1 MELDNYR
8 NFLAIIEAGS
18 FTGAADYVHIAQ
30 PALSKQ
36 LRALE
41 NYFGTK
47 LIITTR
53 GSRQI
58 LLTEAGRVL
67 YQKAKYMCALEDLA
81 KSEIENIMGG
91 VVGTLRFSIANSR
104 SALFIKSSLKDF
116 CALYPNIKCELFE
129 ASINEQTQQ
138 MLNGI
143 TELGILSVPVE
154 HQDNFEVLFRRDE
167 ELTAVFHKN
176 SVFLDDSKK
185 VVTLK
190 ELEDVPLSISS
201 GCSEIFLKACAQASI
216 VPRITCTSTTR
227 STTLEWTRVKAAVS
241 IVPVEPGE
249 DLGEE
254 FITRPI
260 SDIKADVYKTV
271 VKVKDRPLS
280 VVAQHFLKF
289 YSKTRNSQQVCTLDE
304 VLKNSSL

>member
-36 LRALE
+36 LRTLE
-41 NYFGTK
+41 NHFGTK

-58 LLTEAGRVL
+58 LLTEAGRIL

-81 KSEIENIMGG
+81 KSEIENIIGG

-104 SALFIKSSLKDF
+104 SPLFIKSSLKDF
-116 CALYPNIKCELFE
+116 CTLYPNIKCELFE
-129 ASINEQTQQ
+129 ASIYEQTQQ
-138 MLNGI
+138 LLNGI
-143 TELGILSVPVE
+143 TELGIFSVPIE
-154 HQDNFEVLFRRDE
+154 HQDNFEMLFRRDE
-167 ELTAVFHKN
+167 KLTAVFHRD
-176 SVFLDDSKK
+176 SVFLNEDQNTI
-185 VVTLK
+185 TLK
-190 ELEDVPLSISS
+190 DLEDIPISISS
-201 GCSEIFLKACAQASI
+201 GTAELFLKACAQISMI
-216 VPRITCTSTTR
+216 PRIICTSTTR

-241 IVPVEPGE
+241 IVPVELGE

-254 FITRPI
+254 FVTRPI
-260 SDIKADVYKTV
+260 SDINADVYKTV

-280 VVAQHFLKF
+280 VAAQHFLKF
-289 YSKTRNSQQVCTLDE
+289 YAKTRNSQQVCNLE
-304 VLKNSSL
+304 AVFKSSSL

>member
-1 MELDNYR
+1 M
-8 NFLAIIEAGS
+8 
-18 FTGAADYVHIAQ
+18 
-30 PALSKQ
+30 
-36 LRALE
+36 
-41 NYFGTK
+41 
-47 LIITTR
+47 
-53 GSRQI
+53 
-58 LLTEAGRVL
+58 
-67 YQKAKYMCALEDLA
+67 
-81 KSEIENIMGG
+81 
-91 VVGTLRFSIANSR
+91 
-104 SALFIKSSLKDF
+104 
-116 CALYPNIKCELFE
+116 
-129 ASINEQTQQ
+129 
-138 MLNGI
+138 
-143 TELGILSVPVE
+143 
-154 HQDNFEVLFRRDE
+154 
-167 ELTAVFHKN
+167 
-176 SVFLDDSKK
+176 DDSKK

-201 GCSEIFLKACAQASI
+201 GCSEIFLKACAQTSI

-289 YSKTRNSQQVCTLDE
+289 YSKTRNSQQVCNLDE
-304 VLKNSSL
+304 V

>member
-1 MELDNYR
+1 
-8 NFLAIIEAGS
+8 
-18 FTGAADYVHIAQ
+18 
-30 PALSKQ
+30 
-36 LRALE
+36 
-41 NYFGTK
+41 
-47 LIITTR
+47 
-53 GSRQI
+53 
-58 LLTEAGRVL
+58 
-67 YQKAKYMCALEDLA
+67 
-81 KSEIENIMGG
+81 
-91 VVGTLRFSIANSR
+91 
-104 SALFIKSSLKDF
+104 
-116 CALYPNIKCELFE
+116 
-129 ASINEQTQQ
+129 

-227 STTLEWTRVKAAVS
+227 STTLEWTRAKAAVS

-289 YSKTRNSQQVCTLDE
+289 YSKTRNSQQVCNLDE

>member
-116 CALYPNIKCELFE
+116 CTLYPNIKCELFE

-190 ELEDVPLSISS
+190 EL
-201 GCSEIFLKACAQASI
+201 
-216 VPRITCTSTTR
+216 
-227 STTLEWTRVKAAVS
+227 
-241 IVPVEPGE
+241 
-249 DLGEE
+249 
-254 FITRPI
+254 
-260 SDIKADVYKTV
+260 
-271 VKVKDRPLS
+271 
-280 VVAQHFLKF
+280 
-289 YSKTRNSQQVCTLDE
+289 
-304 VLKNSSL
+304 

>member
-154 HQDNFEVLFRRDE
+154 HQLRLLRNFPQGLCAGIYRAAYHLHQHHPQHYFGMDTRQGSRFYRACRARR
-167 ELTAVFHKN
+167 
-176 SVFLDDSKK
+176 
-185 VVTLK
+185 
-190 ELEDVPLSISS
+190 
-201 GCSEIFLKACAQASI
+201 
-216 VPRITCTSTTR
+216 
-227 STTLEWTRVKAAVS
+227 
-241 IVPVEPGE
+241 
-249 DLGEE
+249 
-254 FITRPI
+254 RPW
-260 SDIKADVYKTV
+260 
-271 VKVKDRPLS
+271 
-280 VVAQHFLKF
+280 
-289 YSKTRNSQQVCTLDE
+289 
-304 VLKNSSL
+304 

>member
-81 KSEIENIMGG
+81 KSEIENIYHIERGYDDLVGKLRG
-91 VVGTLRFSIANSR
+91 VGADI
-104 SALFIKSSLKDF
+104 
-116 CALYPNIKCELFE
+116 
-129 ASINEQTQQ
+129 
-138 MLNGI
+138 
-143 TELGILSVPVE
+143 
-154 HQDNFEVLFRRDE
+154 RR
-167 ELTAVFHKN
+167 V
-176 SVFLDDSKK
+176 
-185 VVTLK
+185 
-190 ELEDVPLSISS
+190 
-201 GCSEIFLKACAQASI
+201 I
-216 VPRITCTSTTR
+216 VPDDFSMDT
-227 STTLEWTRVKAAVS
+227 A
-241 IVPVEPGE
+241 
-249 DLGEE
+249 
-254 FITRPI
+254 
-260 SDIKADVYKTV
+260 
-271 VKVKDRPLS
+271 
-280 VVAQHFLKF
+280 
-289 YSKTRNSQQVCTLDE
+289 N
-304 VLKNSSL
+304 

>member
-36 LRALE
+36 LRSLE

-81 KSEIENIMGG
+81 KSEIANIMGG
-91 VVGTLRFSIANSR
+91 VIGTLRFSIANSR
-104 SALFIKSSLKDF
+104 SALFITSSLKDF

-138 MLNGI
+138 LLNGI

-167 ELTAVFHKN
+167 ELTAVFHKD
-176 SVFLDDSKK
+176 SVFLEPGKTS
-185 VVTLK
+185 VTLK
-190 ELEDVPLSISS
+190 ELEDVPLSLSG
-201 GCSEIFLKACAQASI
+201 GCSEFVLKSFAQNSLI
-216 VPRITCTSTTR
+216 PRITCTSTTR
-227 STTLEWTRVKAAVS
+227 STTLEWTRAKAAVS

-249 DLGEE
+249 DLGSE
-254 FITRPI
+254 FVSLPV
-260 SDIKADVYKTV
+260 SDLTADVYKTV

-280 VVAQHFLKF
+280 VAAQHFLKF
-289 YSKTRNSQQVCTLDE
+289 YSKTRNSQQVCDLDA
-304 VLKNSSL
+304 VLKASSL

>member
-36 LRALE
+36 LRSLE

-81 KSEIENIMGG
+81 KSEIESIMGG
-91 VVGTLRFSIANSR
+91 VIGTLRFSIANSR

-129 ASINEQTQQ
+129 AGINEQTQQ
-138 MLNGI
+138 LLNGI
-143 TELGILSVPVE
+143 TELGILSVPIE
-154 HQDNFEVLFRRDE
+154 HQDNFEILFRRDE
-167 ELTAVFHKN
+167 QLTAVFHKD
-176 SVFLDDSKK
+176 SVFLEPNKTS
-185 VVTLK
+185 VTLK
-190 ELEDVPLSISS
+190 ELEDIPLSLSS
-201 GCSEIFLKACAQASI
+201 GCSEIVLKAFAQNSL
-216 VPRITCTSTTR
+216 VPRIMCTSTTR
-227 STTLEWTRVKAAVS
+227 STTLEWTRTKAAVA

-249 DLGEE
+249 ALGDEFVSLPITDLK
-254 FITRPI
+254 T
-260 SDIKADVYKTV
+260 DVYKTV

-280 VVAQHFLKF
+280 VAAQHFLKF
-289 YSKTRNSQQVCTLDE
+289 YSKTRNSQQVCDLE
-304 VLKNSSL
+304 AVLKSSTL

>member
-91 VVGTLRFSIANSR
+91 CCRYPAFQHCQLPQC
-104 SALFIKSSLKDF
+104 FIHQILTQGFLCSL
-116 CALYPNIKCELFE
+116 
-129 ASINEQTQQ
+129 S
-138 MLNGI
+138 
-143 TELGILSVPVE
+143 
-154 HQDNFEVLFRRDE
+154 
-167 ELTAVFHKN
+167 
-176 SVFLDDSKK
+176 
-185 VVTLK
+185 
-190 ELEDVPLSISS
+190 
-201 GCSEIFLKACAQASI
+201 
-216 VPRITCTSTTR
+216 
-227 STTLEWTRVKAAVS
+227 
-241 IVPVEPGE
+241 
-249 DLGEE
+249 
-254 FITRPI
+254 
-260 SDIKADVYKTV
+260 
-271 VKVKDRPLS
+271 
-280 VVAQHFLKF
+280 
-289 YSKTRNSQQVCTLDE
+289 
-304 VLKNSSL
+304 